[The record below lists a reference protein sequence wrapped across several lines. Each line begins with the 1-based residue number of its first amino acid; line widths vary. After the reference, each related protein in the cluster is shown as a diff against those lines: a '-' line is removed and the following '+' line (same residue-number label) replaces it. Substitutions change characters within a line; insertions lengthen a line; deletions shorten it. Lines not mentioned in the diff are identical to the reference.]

1 VSEETKLLPQPAPA
15 PSDADDGADSSSEGS
30 LASGAEASNNFVS
43 EATAEDAAP
52 SAAVERLY
60 PFVLKARALIVGR
73 DTLARSK
80 GRLHFILITMDVSEN
95 SRAQILKDFAH
106 YPVVQVYTEADLEKF
121 FGLKGTKV
129 LGFVKSGLAQSIYAE
144 LKAHRL
150 NKPARSEPPTPASDP
165 QRTKTRNGPQN

>member
-1 VSEETKLLPQPAPA
+1 VNEETKLPQPASAPA
-15 PSDADDGADSSSEGS
+15 DAEKEATRPSEGS
-30 LASGAEASNNFVS
+30 LASRADASDNLVS

-80 GRLHFILITMDVSEN
+80 GRLHFVLITTDVSGN

-106 YPVVQVYTEADLEKF
+106 YPVVQVYTEADLERF

-129 LGFVKSGLAQSIYAE
+129 LGFGKSGLAQSIYAE
-144 LKAHRL
+144 LKQHRL
-150 NKPARSEPPTPASDP
+150 NKPVQATAKP
-165 QRTKTRNGPQN
+165 KTE